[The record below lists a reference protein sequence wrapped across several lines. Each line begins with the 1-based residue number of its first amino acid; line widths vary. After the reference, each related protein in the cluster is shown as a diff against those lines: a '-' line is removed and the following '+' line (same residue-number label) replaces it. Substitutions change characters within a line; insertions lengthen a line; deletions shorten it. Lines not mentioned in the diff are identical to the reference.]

1 MLVRRLSAP
10 PPWLHGLLHI
20 PGLVG
25 RDVLQGGRGHHQA
38 ARVVV
43 VEDVVLADPPTYI
56 MR

>member
-1 MLVRRLSAP
+1 MPS
-10 PPWLHGLLHI
+10 PWLHGLLHI

-43 VEDVVLADPPTYI
+43 VEDVVLADPPTYKV
-56 MR
+56 R